1 MRRSPTAGRR
11 HTRGNL
17 IRHVAYGLVAGMLMI
32 SGILFPGVSHAANA
46 QLGVDLSQSTG
57 DIAHGASGFLYG
69 MGNAGVT
76 TDNVL
81 QPLHPQQAAQKPQ
94 GGLQHPSGDA
104 FDVAPQY
111 VQSGTK
117 EIQIY
122 MQDIYRYWPYE
133 EAGLTDYLSKIDD
146 MVAKVKADPNHGK
159 YVYAPFNE
167 PDWIWY
173 DGMFTDSAAK
183 QQFFADWKT
192 VYQHIRALD
201 PTTKIAGPGFS
212 VYNNQAMSDF
222 MTYAKANNVVP
233 DVVTWH
239 ELQNNFFTDY
249 YNHYDHY
256 RGVETQLGIAKLPIV
271 INEYTRSTGDLGI
284 PGQLIQW
291 ITRLENTKVS
301 GDLAYWVTEGT
312 LNGLT
317 TRNNEATGA
326 WWLYNWYG
334 EMTGKTVAVTPPT
347 QNGSLQGVAT
357 LDSAKKQARVVFGG
371 TSGGTDVVVSGF
383 GSATYLGNTVHAV
396 IQGTDST
403 GTEDASGR
411 PYVVQEGDYPVTNG
425 QITVSIPNMSAT
437 SAYQMIITPA
447 TSTSSADVPTR
458 YEAEYANLTGSARV
472 TYGSGTGYSGTYF
485 VDGYAGSGTAS
496 TNFVVSAP
504 SNGYY
509 DVTLRYAAGPH
520 SGAPANRS
528 TRVTVNGSRLT
539 DLALTGTANWNTWGT
554 KTVTMFLTQGIDRI
568 NYGAYTGDDSDNIAV
583 DSIDVTTS
591 TSGTT
596 ASYEAEAAGNTLGG
610 AAVTASDSAASGG
623 QYVHWLG
630 NGAANTLQFN
640 GVTAQSAGLHRL
652 VVTYANGDNRGD
664 GGNDYNIINRYA
676 DITVNGG
683 SPQRVYFRNTRG
695 WSNYWTTTVDVTL
708 NAGTNTIKFG
718 NSAAYA
724 PNIDRIQVAPAV
736 SAGGTSYI
744 KLANRSTGLYVDG
757 GGRTTSGSAVGQW
770 PLGSTTNQE
779 WSIVPDGN
787 WIRLKNHATGL
798 FLDGLGAT
806 ANGSTIGQSTDS
818 SATSQDWM
826 EVTAGS
832 YIRLKNRATG
842 LYADGMNRTSS
853 GSDLGQ
859 WSAST
864 SSNQQFR
871 IVPQ

>member
-1 MRRSPTAGRR
+1 
-11 HTRGNL
+11 
-17 IRHVAYGLVAGMLMI
+17 MLMI
-32 SGILFPGVSHAANA
+32 SGILFPGTSYAANA
-46 QLGVDLSQSTG
+46 QLAVDLSQPTG

-111 VQSGTK
+111 LQAGTK

-122 MQDIYRYWPYE
+122 LQDVYRYWPYE
-133 EAGLTDYLSKIDD
+133 NNGLADYLNKIDD
-146 MVAKVKADPNHGK
+146 MVADVKADSNYGK
-159 YVYAPFNE
+159 YVYVPFNE

-173 DGMFTDSAAK
+173 SGMFTNATTRQK
-183 QQFFADWKT
+183 FFDDWKT
-192 VYQHIRALD
+192 VYNHIRALD
-201 PTTKIAGPGFS
+201 PDTKIAGPNFAG
-212 VYNNQAMSDF
+212 YNSQTMAEF
-222 MTYAKANNVVP
+222 MAYAKANDVVP
-233 DVVTWH
+233 EVITWH
-239 ELQNNFFTDY
+239 ELQNDFFTDY

-256 RGVETQLGIAKLPIV
+256 RGVESDLGLSELPIV
-271 INEYTRSTGDLGI
+271 INEYTRSSGDLGI

-334 EMTGKTVAVTPPT
+334 EMTGKTVTVTPPT
-347 QNGSLQGVAT
+347 QNGALQGVAT
-357 LDSAKKQARVVFGG
+357 LDASKKQARVVFGG
-371 TSGGTDVVVSGF
+371 AAGGTDVVVKGF
-383 GSATYLGNTVHAV
+383 GSASYFGNTVHAV
-396 IQGTDST
+396 VQGVNST

-411 PYVVQEGDYPVTNG
+411 PYVLQEGDYTVTNG
-425 QITVSIPNMSAT
+425 QITVTLPSTTAS
-437 SAYQMIITPA
+437 SAYQLIITPDTDLSA
-447 TSTSSADVPTR
+447 ADVPTR
-458 YEAEYANLTGSARV
+458 YQAEYADLSGSAKV
-472 TYGSGTGYSGTYF
+472 TYGTNTGYTGTYF
-485 VDGYAGSGTAS
+485 VDGYASSNNAS

-509 DVTLRYAAGPH
+509 DVSLRYSAGPH

-528 TRVTVNGSRLT
+528 TRVVVNGSNLT
-539 DLALTGTANWNTWGT
+539 DLSLTGTANWNTFAT
-554 KTVTMFLTQGIDRI
+554 KTVTMFLTQGINRI
-568 NYGAYTGDDSDNIAV
+568 NYRAYTGDDSDNITV
-583 DSIDVTTS
+583 DSIDVTSS
-591 TSGTT
+591 TSGTIG
-596 ASYEAEAAGNTLGG
+596 SYEAEASGNTLGG
-610 AAVTASDSAASGG
+610 AAVTASDTAASGG

-652 VVTYANGDNRGD
+652 VITYANADNRGD

-676 DITVNGG
+676 DIAVNGG
-683 SPQRVYFRNTRG
+683 TPQRVYFRNTRG
-695 WSNYWTTTVDVTL
+695 WSNYWTTTVDVNL

-724 PNIDRIQVAPAV
+724 PNVDRIQVAPAV

-744 KLANRSTGLYVDG
+744 KLQNRATGLYIDG
-757 GGRTTSGSAVGQW
+757 AGHTTNGSAVGQW
-770 PLGSTTNQE
+770 TGGSTTSQE
-779 WSIVPDGN
+779 WSIVSDGS
-787 WIRLKNHATGL
+787 W
-798 FLDGLGAT
+798 
-806 ANGSTIGQSTDS
+806 
-818 SATSQDWM
+818 
-826 EVTAGS
+826 
-832 YIRLKNRATG
+832 IRLKNRATG
-842 LYADGMNRTSS
+842 LYLDGMGLTANGSTAGQWGDSNDATQQWMEVTAGAHIRFKNRATGLNADGMNRTTN
-853 GSDLGQ
+853 GADLGQ
-859 WSAST
+859 WSGST
-864 SSNQQFR
+864 STNQQFR

>member
-1 MRRSPTAGRR
+1 MRKALAADGR
-11 HTRGNL
+11 HNTL
-17 IRHVAYGLVAGMLMI
+17 IRRVTLALLAGMLMT
-32 SGILFPGVSHAANA
+32 GGLLFPGVSYAANA

-57 DIAHGASGFLYG
+57 DIKHGASGFLYG
-69 MGNAGVT
+69 MGNVGVT

-81 QPLHPQQAAQKPQ
+81 QPLHPTQAAQKPQ

-104 FDVAPQY
+104 FDVTPQY
-111 VQSGTK
+111 LRAGVD

-146 MVAKVKADPNHGK
+146 MVAKVKADPNYGS
-159 YVYAPFNE
+159 YVYVPFNE

-173 DGMFTDSAAK
+173 SGMFTNSTTA
-183 QQFFADWKT
+183 QEFYADWKT

-212 VYNNQAMSDF
+212 SYNSQAMADF
-222 MTYAKANNVVP
+222 MAYAKANDVVP
-233 DVVTWH
+233 DIITWH
-239 ELQNNFFTDY
+239 ELQNDFFTDY
-249 YNHYDHY
+249 YNHYDHW
-256 RGVETQLGIAKLPIV
+256 RGVETSLGVPELPIV

-334 EMTGKTVAVTPPT
+334 EMTGKTVTVTPPT

-357 LDSAKKQARVVFGG
+357 LDASKKQARVVFGG
-371 TSGGTDVVVSGF
+371 SSGGTDVVVKGF
-383 GSATYLGNTVHAV
+383 GSTPYFGGTVHAV
-396 IQGTDST
+396 VQTVGST

-411 PYVVQEGDYPVTNG
+411 PSVVQEGDYTVSNG
-425 QITVSIPNMSAT
+425 QITVTLPNMTAS
-437 SAYQMIITPA
+437 SAYQLIITPD
-447 TSTSSADVPTR
+447 TDLTSADVPTR
-458 YEAEYANLTGSARV
+458 YEAEYADLTGSARV
-472 TYGSGTGYSGTYF
+472 TYGSNTGYSGTYF
-485 VDGYAGSGTAS
+485 VDGYGSSNNAS
-496 TNFVVSAP
+496 TNFVVTAP
-504 SNGYY
+504 NNGYY

-528 TRVTVNGSRLT
+528 TRVAVNGSTLT
-539 DLALTGTANWNTWGT
+539 DLSLTGTANWNTFAT
-554 KTVTMFLTQGIDRI
+554 KTVTMYLTQGINRI
-568 NYGAYTGDDSDNIAV
+568 NYGAYTNDDSDNITV

-596 ASYEAEAAGNTLGG
+596 ASYEAEASANTLGG
-610 AAVTASDSAASGG
+610 TAVTATDTAASGG

-630 NGAANTLQFN
+630 NGASNTLQFN
-640 GVTAQSAGLHRL
+640 GVTAVSAGLHRL
-652 VVTYANGDNRGD
+652 VITYANGDNRGD

-683 SPQRVYFRNTRG
+683 TAQRVYFRNTRG
-695 WSNYWTTTVDVTL
+695 WSNYWTTTVDVNL
-708 NAGTNTIKFG
+708 NAGNNTIKFG

-744 KLANRSTGLYVDG
+744 KLQNRTTGLYVDG
-757 GGRTTSGSAVGQW
+757 MGRTTSGSTVGQYAVGA
-770 PLGSTTNQE
+770 TANQE
-779 WSIVPDGN
+779 WSVVPDGS
-787 WIRLKNHATGL
+787 WVRLKNRATGL
-798 FLDGLGAT
+798 YLDGLGAT
-806 ANGSTIGQSTDS
+806 ANGSAAGQTTDS
-818 SATSQDWM
+818 SATSQQWM
-826 EVTAGS
+826 EVTAGAHV
-832 YIRLKNRATG
+832 RFRNRATG
-842 LYADGMNRTSS
+842 LYADGMNRTTN
-853 GSDLGQ
+853 GADLGQ
-859 WSAST
+859 WSGST
-864 SSNQQFR
+864 STNQQFR